1 MIGSPHLPQG
11 RGGDGVL
18 GDGAEDR
25 RYGAAQ
31 VLLHDLE
38 RLGVWERWHI
48 VLHKCRSGTRLQGAL
63 VKDCSLCGGVR

>member
-25 RYGAAQ
+25 GYGAAQ

-38 RLGVWERWHI
+38 RLGVWERRHI
-48 VLHKCRSGTRLQGAL
+48 VLRQRSSGTRLPGAL
-63 VKDCSLCGGVR
+63 

>member
-1 MIGSPHLPQG
+1 MIGSLYLPQG

-25 RYGAAQ
+25 GYGAAQ

-38 RLGVWERWHI
+38 RLSVWE
-48 VLHKCRSGTRLQGAL
+48 
-63 VKDCSLCGGVR
+63 